1 MRGLGGGICS
11 TVVKNINPL
20 LKKNK
25 NLHKNKVEMGTEIEG
40 LKDQMKNVQAT
51 LDQILLVSPYH

>member
-1 MRGLGGGICS
+1 MRGLGGGICG

-25 NLHKNKVEMGTEIEG
+25 NLHKDKVEMGAEIEG
-40 LKDQMKNVQAT
+40 LKDQIKNVQAT
-51 LDQILLVSPYH
+51 LDKILLVSPYH